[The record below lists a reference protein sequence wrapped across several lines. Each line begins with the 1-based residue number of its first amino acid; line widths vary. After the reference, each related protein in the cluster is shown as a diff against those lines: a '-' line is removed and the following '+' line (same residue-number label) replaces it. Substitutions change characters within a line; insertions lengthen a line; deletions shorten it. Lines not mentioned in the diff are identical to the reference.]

1 MDRAQREGSLAATFM
16 LTPSISSSCCPAVF
30 NPANDTVQV
39 GHYGGTGPMLQ
50 YRRLSR
56 VYTVQWFWTEH
67 MAPRPHHNSAGSR
80 LSQKYALNFGRSQII
95 LHPSLPAAQ
104 CAMCFLCFLPNHCHL
119 QPYWNLI
126 QIEQINHKRRKCSVE
141 ILFHTTALKYVKP
154 WTNIFLMASE
164 KSD

>member
-39 GHYGGTGPMLQ
+39 GHYGGTGLMLQ

-95 LHPSLPAAQ
+95 YHPSLPAAQ
-104 CAMCFLCFLPNHCHL
+104 CAPCVFSVSYQTIAICNH
-119 QPYWNLI
+119 
-126 QIEQINHKRRKCSVE
+126 IEISFKLS
-141 ILFHTTALKYVKP
+141 
-154 WTNIFLMASE
+154 
-164 KSD
+164 KSIIKGANAAWKSFSTRPH